1 MNIRH
6 NDHPSINDTNVA
18 TVAQNFDATKF
29 HKHTLVVPEQIDTS
43 GKFLGRIESIIVRCT
58 GLGGSNTSLTVKGT
72 WDAAGDHVWFPDT
85 AGTIAL
91 GVTTTTTGSAA
102 YEFKL
107 PVQSYFDNAD
117 VYLFFKIN
125 GSGNIT
131 IDYSQIVWS
140 E

>member
-6 NDHPSINDTNVA
+6 NDHPSHNETDVA
-18 TVAQNFDATKF
+18 AVAQAFDATKF
-29 HKHTLVVPEQIDTS
+29 HKHTLVVPEQIATS
-43 GKFLGRIESIIVRCT
+43 GKFLGRIESIIVRCK

-107 PVQSYFDNAD
+107 PVQSYFDNSD

-125 GSGNIT
+125 GSSNIT
-131 IDYSQIVWS
+131 IDYSRIVWS

>member
-6 NDHPSINDTNVA
+6 IDHPSINETDVTN
-18 TVAQNFDATKF
+18 VAQNFDATKF
-29 HKHTLVVPEQIDTS
+29 HKHVLRIPEQLETA
-43 GKFLGRIESIIVRCT
+43 GAFLGRPESIIVRCT

-72 WDAAGDHVWFPDT
+72 WDLAGDHVWFPDT

-91 GVTTTTTGSAA
+91 GVSTTTTGSAVF
-102 YEFKL
+102 EFRL
-107 PVQSYFDNAD
+107 PVHSKFDNPD

>member
-1 MNIRH
+1 MKTGH
-6 NDHPSINDTNVA
+6 KDHPSIVDTDVTNVA
-18 TVAQNFDATKF
+18 QSFDATKY
-29 HKHTLVVPEQIDTS
+29 HKHTLAVPEQLETT
-43 GKFLGRIESIIVRCT
+43 GRFLGRIESIIVRCT
-58 GLGGSNTSLTVKGT
+58 GLGGSNTSLTVKGC

-91 GVTTTTTGSAA
+91 GVTTTTTGSAVF
-102 YEFKL
+102 EFRL
-107 PVQSYFDNAD
+107 PVQSNFENSD

>member
-6 NDHPSINDTNVA
+6 IDHPSINDTDVA
-18 TVAQNFDATKF
+18 SVAQNFDAAKF
-29 HKHTLVVPEQIDTS
+29 HKHTLVVLEQIDTS
-43 GKFLGRIESIIVRCT
+43 GAFLGRIESIVVRCT

-72 WDAAGDHVWFPDT
+72 WDAAGDYVWFPDT
-85 AGTIAL
+85 AGTIAT
-91 GVTTTTTGSAA
+91 GVTTTTTGSAVF
-102 YEFKL
+102 EFRL
-107 PVQSYFDNAD
+107 PVQSKFSNPD